1 MKKLIM
7 SLSIAFAFI
16 ISMFSFAACKK
27 SSPTELDVWVGT
39 WKFAGMESYKNGVF
53 EGSMSLEDILEEAGS
68 EGIEDNETFIAMT
81 DAYLTLQKDGTY
93 KTNFIEGL
101 GYDSGSSNA
110 TTTDFMYHDL
120 FWAYSGD
127 NLILNGYA
135 TWTVIDTDGVTYM
148 AESVNSL
155 FSCSY
160 SSMILDR
167 NTNQIRVSLTFER
180 VDAST
185 QEINISQTVI
195 ILGKK

>member
-7 SLSIAFAFI
+7 SLSISFAFI

-93 KTNFIEGL
+93 KTNFIEGM
-101 GYDSGSSNA
+101 GYYTGSSNA
-110 TTTDFMYHDL
+110 TTTDFKYHDL

-185 QEINISQTVI
+185 QEINISQMVI